1 MNIYGSIFNFDIIY
15 YIELITIENRHSN
28 SIRNIYNEDLD
39 NDHRKFIVNQTVGK
53 CGKKSNKI
61 IKSCI
66 FNNINDAN
74 NYINE
79 NNEKISNKYEI
90 DDSVIVNIYRNR
102 LLENGFILIR
112 EMILDMQRMKLL
124 KLHIDFEKIS
134 LY

>member
-1 MNIYGSIFNFDIIY
+1 M
-15 YIELITIENRHSN
+15 
-28 SIRNIYNEDLD
+28 
-39 NDHRKFIVNQTVGK
+39 
-53 CGKKSNKI
+53 